1 MDGHASHAKELLD
14 QASRELKAAAMTANK
29 NHK

>member
-14 QASRELKAAAMTANK
+14 QASHELKQAAMTANK